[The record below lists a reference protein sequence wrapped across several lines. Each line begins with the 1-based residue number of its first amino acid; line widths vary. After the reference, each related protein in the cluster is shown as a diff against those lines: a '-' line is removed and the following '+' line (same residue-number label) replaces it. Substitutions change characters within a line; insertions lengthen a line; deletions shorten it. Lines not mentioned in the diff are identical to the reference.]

1 MYHITMICLISRDI
15 LNCINCVQLPAA
27 DLFELL
33 RTGVQFMG
41 VNKSAVDKA
50 ENRENTDSL
59 DNHYEW
65 TDIFFWSKYS
75 TL

>member
-1 MYHITMICLISRDI
+1 M
-15 LNCINCVQLPAA
+15 QFPAA
-27 DLFELL
+27 DLFAQLC
-33 RTGVQFMG
+33 TGVQFVG
-41 VNKSAVDKA
+41 VVAVVDNKA

-65 TDIFFWSKYS
+65 TEIFYRSKYS